1 MWSPLRASSD
11 HSPSSFSLEGGLDWS
26 PTARS
31 FFTRPPTDTPRRAIN
46 PGEGLPR
53 PRVARAQETIK
64 LHLSLFQTPT
74 KGSGPGCPLLRASD
88 EHILIVRVLR
98 ARRTVWLLP
107 SHPSEGGYPLL
118 NFSVYHGILQPTPV
132 RRGHDHSALLHRM
145 TAPQFARPNMTSSE
159 YNTRCTHTVAVY
171 D

>member
-1 MWSPLRASSD
+1 MSPLRASSD

-26 PTARS
+26 PTVRS

-64 LHLSLFQTPT
+64 LYLSLFQTPT
-74 KGSGPGCPLLRASD
+74 KGSAPGCPLLRASD

-107 SHPSEGGYPLL
+107 SHPSDGGYPLL
-118 NFSVYHGILQPTPV
+118 NFSVYAWHTPADTSETRPRPLSTTASHDGPTI
-132 RRGHDHSALLHRM
+132 RSTKHDLI
-145 TAPQFARPNMTSSE
+145 
-159 YNTRCTHTVAVY
+159 
-171 D
+171 